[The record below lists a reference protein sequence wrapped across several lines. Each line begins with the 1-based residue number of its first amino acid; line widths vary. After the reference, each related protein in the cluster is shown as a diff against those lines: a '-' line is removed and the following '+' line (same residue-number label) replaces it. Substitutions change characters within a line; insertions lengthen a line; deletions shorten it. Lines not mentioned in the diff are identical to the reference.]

1 MSQTPVLA
9 LRGLTTRFA
18 TEQGKLTAIDGVSFE
33 LYPGQTLAV
42 VGESGSGKSV
52 CAMSI
57 LGLIAPP
64 GKVEA
69 GTIEF
74 EGLNLRELPPAEM
87 RRLRGNR
94 LAMIFQDPLTA
105 LNPVLTVGRQVA
117 EPLAVHRGLRGTAL
131 RLAAIELLARV
142 QIPEPALRVDDYP
155 HQFSGGMRQRVV
167 IAMAL
172 ACDPAVLI
180 ADEPTTAL
188 DVTIQAQILALLREI
203 RRQSNSAVLLI
214 THDMGVVAQESDET
228 AVMYAGQV
236 IERAATARLFSQPRH
251 PYTAGLI
258 ASVPRLDRAPGR
270 LPAIPGQPPDLRAL
284 PDGCLF
290 APRCSMAQDRC
301 HSQRPAL
308 AELDPGHFS
317 ACFFADRVA

>member
-1 MSQTPVLA
+1 MLA

>member
-1 MSQTPVLA
+1 MLA
-9 LRGLTTRFA
+9 LRGLTTCFA
-18 TEQGKLTAIDGVSFE
+18 TEQGKLTAVDGVSFE
-33 LYPGQTLAV
+33 LFPGQTLAV

-69 GTIEF
+69 GRIEF
-74 EGLNLRELPPAEM
+74 EGRNLLELPLSEL

-94 LAMIFQDPLTA
+94 LGMIFQDPLTA

-117 EPLAVHRGLRGTAL
+117 EPLAVHRGLRGGAL
-131 RLAAIELLARV
+131 RQAAIELLARV
-142 QIPEPALRVDDYP
+142 QIPEPGLRVDDYP

-172 ACDPAVLI
+172 ACEPAVLI

-188 DVTIQAQILALLREI
+188 DVTIQAQILALLRDI
-203 RRQSNSAVLLI
+203 RRQSDSAVLLI

-228 AVMYAGQV
+228 AVMYAGQIV
-236 IERAATARLFSQPRH
+236 ERAATARLFSRPRH

-258 ASVPRLDRAPGR
+258 ASVPRLDRPPGR
-270 LPAIPGQPPDLRAL
+270 LPAIPGQPPDLRSL
-284 PDGCLF
+284 PGGCPF
-290 APRCSMAQDRC
+290 APRCRLAQDRC
-301 HSQRPAL
+301 QSERPPL
-308 AELDPGHFS
+308 TELEPGHFS

>member
-1 MSQTPVLA
+1 MSQSAVLA

-18 TEQGKLTAIDGVSFE
+18 TEQGKLTAVDGVSFE
-33 LYPGQTLAV
+33 LYPGRTLAL

-64 GKVEA
+64 GQVEA

-74 EGLNLRELPPAEM
+74 EGRNLREIPPSEL

-94 LAMIFQDPLTA
+94 LGMIFQDPLTA
-105 LNPVLTVGRQVA
+105 LNPVLTVGHQVA
-117 EPLAVHRGLRGTAL
+117 EPLAVHRGLRGAAL
-131 RLAAIELLARV
+131 RQAAIELLARV
-142 QIPEPALRVDDYP
+142 KIPEPALRVDDYP

-188 DVTIQAQILALLREI
+188 DVTIQAQILALLRDI
-203 RRQSNSAVLLI
+203 RRQSDSAVLLI

-236 IERAATARLFSQPRH
+236 VERAATARLFSRPRH

-258 ASVPRLDRAPGR
+258 ASVPRLDRPPGR
-270 LPAIPGQPPDLRAL
+270 LPAIPGQPPDLRSL
-284 PDGCLF
+284 PAGCPF
-290 APRCSMAQDRC
+290 APRCHLAQDRC
-301 HSQRPAL
+301 QSERPTL
-308 AELDPGHFS
+308 TELESGHFS
-317 ACFFADRVA
+317 ACFYADRVA